1 MKIKNLI
8 VGYLIG
14 ILIMILFDFL
24 RNRKNE

>member
-24 RNRKNE
+24 RNRKKE

>member
-24 RNRKNE
+24 RNRKKK